1 MSQVS
6 FPKLKE
12 GLHIFQ
18 NNEKI
23 GKIFSISTLGRFVE
37 CAIRSYLVGFL
48 NFLVRHQQTHTE
60 DKPYECWTVPL
71 LLFVLLHFLV
81 VGIALQENVIFQVQ
95 DYLKLS

>member
-6 FPKLKE
+6 FPKWKE
-12 GLHIFQ
+12 GLYLFQ

-23 GKIFSISTLGRFVE
+23 GSILSISTLARFVE

-81 VGIALQENVIFQVQ
+81 VCTTLQENVRFQV
-95 DYLKLS
+95 